1 MGASADY
8 LAGRGAVECDV
19 IQEDPDEFFEF
30 SCSRDNDASGDL
42 PTLYE
47 AYASYLFDVGS
58 GVNFTLGRYGQ
69 VVGTETVLVDQ
80 NYNVTRGLLWALQ
93 PHYHTGGYLKGE
105 MGEGIVYQ
113 LGASNTYGATMSDTD
128 TKPTFVGTLGYEGEK
143 VGLKVNG
150 VYGGDV
156 DDLFASLTTFRAVG
170 DIPFLAGGALFTP
183 PTPLPAGFS
192 PTANFNSGF
201 ERSSDRIGLLDAVL
215 TWDPSDKLSSWIN
228 FDYYFTNDT
237 GAASVGQAAVQNL
250 SSLTIWGIAGAG
262 RYAFTES
269 TGFSLRHE
277 HLFFND
283 LGTIGSDA
291 HVYSL
296 TGTLD
301 HRLTDNLVLK
311 LEARWDHGSLQDSQ
325 ADFWLDDVAS
335 SAGGSPTISDCTVTT
350 GTSATCPFDKGS
362 ENQVLGLVQLMYEF

>member
-1 MGASADY
+1 
-8 LAGRGAVECDV
+8 
-19 IQEDPDEFFEF
+19 
-30 SCSRDNDASGDL
+30 
-42 PTLYE
+42 
-47 AYASYLFDVGS
+47 
-58 GVNFTLGRYGQ
+58 
-69 VVGTETVLVDQ
+69 
-80 NYNVTRGLLWALQ
+80 
-93 PHYHTGGYLKGE
+93 

-113 LGASNTYGATMSDTD
+113 VGASNTYGATMSDTD

-143 VGLKVNG
+143 VGLKLNG

-237 GAASVGQAAVQNL
+237 GAASGTPGAPATTVPALQNL